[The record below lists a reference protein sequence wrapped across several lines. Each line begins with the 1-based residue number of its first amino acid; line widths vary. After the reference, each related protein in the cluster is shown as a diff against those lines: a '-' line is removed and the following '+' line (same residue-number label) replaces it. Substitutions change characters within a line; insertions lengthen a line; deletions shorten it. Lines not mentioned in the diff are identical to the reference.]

1 MKATKQPPPDESGE
15 TLSRLR
21 AGGQKALAEMF
32 VLFQPRLL
40 RMVQLRM
47 DRRMAGRADAAD
59 VVQDAY
65 LDASRRLQEYLD
77 NPTMPL
83 LLWLRFLTSQRL
95 LATHRVHLEAKQ
107 RDARLELPDYRATHR
122 PGVNSESLS
131 FQFCGRFTSPSRAA
145 MREETK
151 TRVREFIGQLE
162 PIDREILSLRHFE
175 ELTNSEAALELDIS
189 PAAASRRYIRALE
202 RLKSAVGSW
211 ADFAV
216 M

>member
-1 MKATKQPPPDESGE
+1 MQTAKQPPPDESGE
-15 TLSRLR
+15 TLNRLR
-21 AGGQKALAEMF
+21 ARGQQALAEIF
-32 VLFQPRLL
+32 VIFQPRLL

-47 DRRMAGRADAAD
+47 DRRVAGRVDAAD
-59 VVQDAY
+59 VVQEAY

-83 LLWLRFLTSQRL
+83 LLWLRFLTAQRL
-95 LATHRVHLEAKQ
+95 LATHRWHLEAKK
-107 RDARLELPDYRATHR
+107 RDARLEQPGQRATHR
-122 PGVNSESLS
+122 PEVDAESLS
-131 FQFCGRFTSPSRAA
+131 IQFYGRLTSPSKAA

-151 TRVREFIGQLE
+151 TRVRAVIGQLE

-175 ELTNSEAALELDIS
+175 ELTNSEAALELEIS

-202 RLKSAVGSW
+202 RLRSAVGSW